1 MGVVNNK
8 IGGKIMPAETHTSL
22 SGAHLARRSRTWLC
36 RTGNRI
42 DSQNIYETVPLIIQR
57 FFIKIDFN

>member
-42 DSQNIYETVPLIIQR
+42 DSQNIYETVPLII
-57 FFIKIDFN
+57 